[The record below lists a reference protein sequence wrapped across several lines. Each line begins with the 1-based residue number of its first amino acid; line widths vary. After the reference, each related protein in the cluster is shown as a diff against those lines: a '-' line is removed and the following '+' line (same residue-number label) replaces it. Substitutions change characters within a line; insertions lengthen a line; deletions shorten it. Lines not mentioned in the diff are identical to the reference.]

1 MSSHCWDEGSNSF
14 PCHSLLSHPAMWHP
28 LILLLLRSALA
39 PLSSAAPIR
48 ETDSQEISSGFLGL
62 QSLLQG
68 FSQLFQKASDGKGCL
83 EEVVKG
89 FRKTVRGQGRA

>member
-1 MSSHCWDEGSNSF
+1 MSGHWWDKGSDSF
-14 PCHSLLSHPAMWHP
+14 PRHSLLFHPAMWQP

-68 FSQLFQKASDGKGCL
+68 FSRLFQKASDGKGCL
-83 EEVVKG
+83 EEIGKG
-89 FRKTVRGQGRA
+89 FRETE